1 MAGIHLVTTTT
12 RPQTPAKE
20 CLIKVVA
27 IPLVATIHQRLVRH
41 LVRKAVVV
49 DSAVRR
55 PVQTTRTPDRVDPLL
70 PDGAVDHQDLQDHTA
85 VVLAMR
91 VVPVATA
98 LVTVA
103 TTVQMPVV
111 DLLVHQLAVVQ
122 VDPTVIVDLLRRK
135 QQRQQLRLRPLLAVH
150 IVGGVAVTRRDR
162 ELLAIR
168 RFNCRNNRFRYRVCQ
183 CRPQHRRRLRRL
195 LQEAE
200 IVAAVRHPLQFHP
213 RRSHMIIRV
222 LPRTTRPKVEAECL
236 RLELADIRLEA

>member
-1 MAGIHLVTTTT
+1 M
-12 RPQTPAKE
+12 
-20 CLIKVVA
+20 VA
-27 IPLVATIHQRLVRH
+27 ILLVATIHQRLVRH

-122 VDPTVIVDLLRRK
+122 VDPPDHQTTLQYIDLYSTYIS
-135 QQRQQLRLRPLLAVH
+135 LAVVQVDTDH
-150 IVGGVAVTRRDR
+150 GQQTT
-162 ELLAIR
+162 
-168 RFNCRNNRFRYRVCQ
+168 
-183 CRPQHRRRLRRL
+183 
-195 LQEAE
+195 LQY
-200 IVAAVRHPLQFHP
+200 I
-213 RRSHMIIRV
+213 
-222 LPRTTRPKVEAECL
+222 
-236 RLELADIRLEA
+236 DI